1 MANKIILFD
10 GECNFCD
17 ASVQFILKRDR
28 QEQFTFASLQG
39 EHGQKLLK
47 QHGIASS
54 VDSFVLV
61 DGNQI
66 HFQSTAALNV
76 CKELAGAWKLLYGFI
91 VIPKPIR
98 DKVYKIVANNRYKW
112 FGKKEQCAL
121 PSPETRKRFLD

>member
-1 MANKIILFD
+1 MVNKIILFD

-17 ASVQFILKRDR
+17 VSVQFILKRDK

-47 QHGIASS
+47 QHGISSS

-61 DGNQI
+61 DDKQI
-66 HFQSTAALNV
+66 HFQSTAALKV
-76 CKELAGAWKLLYGFI
+76 CKELAGAWKLLYVFI

-98 DKVYKIVANNRYKW
+98 DKVYNFVANNRYKW
-112 FGKKEQCAL
+112 FGKKNQCAL